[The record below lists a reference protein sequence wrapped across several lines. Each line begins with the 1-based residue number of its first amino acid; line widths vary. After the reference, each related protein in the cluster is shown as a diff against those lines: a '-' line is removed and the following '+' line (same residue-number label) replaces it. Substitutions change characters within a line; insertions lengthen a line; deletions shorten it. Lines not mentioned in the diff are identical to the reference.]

1 MKAILVKEKL
11 LALVFA
17 MLLVF
22 TWWVYQPAL
31 SGPFLLDDYDNLGA
45 LAGGVDDVGG
55 VVNYLSHGNAGPLG
69 RPISKLSFLLNDNA
83 WPSTADTFKRTNLL
97 IHLMVGVFIFATFRL
112 VFRQLMMGKNAAW
125 LALGV
130 AAIFLLHPIQV
141 STVMYVVQRMTQL
154 ASLFVMVGV
163 FFHCYLRLKFPEPN
177 AGQLLLMAVSAGFF
191 TLLAAFSKEMG
202 ALLPVYLL
210 VIESTILGRAKR
222 SRLFCWWLRLV
233 LWLPSIAIAGYLCYL
248 PRWIPSYKSR
258 DFSLGERLLTEP
270 IVLLEYLLRIANSRV
285 HGLGLF
291 HDDYVVY
298 TRISDPQV
306 FLSLFAVIASIV
318 LSVVFRKRAPLIA
331 FGVLWFFAGH
341 LIESTTVSL
350 ELYFEHRNYLPI
362 IGPVVVLA
370 ALVVGLLRRV
380 SEYWRFLSG
389 ILAAGVLLITGFST
403 AGYASEWR
411 SFDVLAPIWS
421 SEHPDSPRAQRTYA
435 QLLASKGMYSAALFE
450 LDAAH
455 ERFPNDVSIPLMSIA
470 FSCLGGEGYRYEL
483 QDLVSRQTSYRITDG
498 LRPAAESL
506 FKMLGGGLCSELIEG
521 AHVMAKSLFELE
533 GAKTKKRVLASVRK
547 MSGDIYYKQ
556 GDFYPALE
564 AFALVDQIAP
574 SPSSALRLSDVF
586 FRIGDLEQ
594 MKSFLLLARKR
605 EESHILGMA
614 QSRSLEYQAKLDF
627 VDDLQKKYGR

>member
-1 MKAILVKEKL
+1 
-11 LALVFA
+11 
-17 MLLVF
+17 
-22 TWWVYQPAL
+22 
-31 SGPFLLDDYDNLGA
+31 
-45 LAGGVDDVGG
+45 
-55 VVNYLSHGNAGPLG
+55 
-69 RPISKLSFLLNDNA
+69 
-83 WPSTADTFKRTNLL
+83 
-97 IHLMVGVFIFATFRL
+97 
-112 VFRQLMMGKNAAW
+112 
-125 LALGV
+125 
-130 AAIFLLHPIQV
+130 
-141 STVMYVVQRMTQL
+141 
-154 ASLFVMVGV
+154 
-163 FFHCYLRLKFPEPN
+163 
-177 AGQLLLMAVSAGFF
+177 
-191 TLLAAFSKEMG
+191 
-202 ALLPVYLL
+202 
-210 VIESTILGRAKR
+210 
-222 SRLFCWWLRLV
+222 
-233 LWLPSIAIAGYLCYL
+233 
-248 PRWIPSYKSR
+248 
-258 DFSLGERLLTEP
+258 
-270 IVLLEYLLRIANSRV
+270 
-285 HGLGLF
+285 
-291 HDDYVVY
+291 
-298 TRISDPQV
+298 
-306 FLSLFAVIASIV
+306 
-318 LSVVFRKRAPLIA
+318 
-331 FGVLWFFAGH
+331 
-341 LIESTTVSL
+341 
-350 ELYFEHRNYLPI
+350 
-362 IGPVVVLA
+362 
-370 ALVVGLLRRV
+370 LRRV
-380 SEYWRFLSG
+380 SEYWRCLSG
-389 ILAAGVLLITGFST
+389 ILAAGILIITGFST

-627 VDDLQKKYGR
+627 VDDLQKKYGW

>member
-1 MKAILVKEKL
+1 MKGVVAKEVF
-11 LALVFA
+11 LALAFA
-17 MLLVF
+17 VLLVL
-22 TWWVYQPAL
+22 TWWVYLPAL

-45 LAGGVDDVGG
+45 LAGGVDGVGG

-97 IHLMVGVFIFATFRL
+97 IHLMVGVFIFASFRL
-112 VFRQLMMGKNAAW
+112 VFRQLMTGKNAAW
-125 LALGV
+125 LALG
-130 AAIFLLHPIQV
+130 AAAVFLLHPIQV

-163 FFHCYLRLKFPEPN
+163 FCHCYLRLKFHDPSVN
-177 AGQLLLMAVSAGFF
+177 QLLLMAVSAGFF
-191 TLLAAFSKEMG
+191 TLLAVFSKEVG

-210 VIESTILGRAKR
+210 VIESTLFSRVKR

-233 LWLPSIAIAGYLCYL
+233 LWLPSVAIAGYLCYL

-258 DFSLGERLLTEP
+258 DFSLSERLLTEP
-270 IVLLEYLLRIANSRV
+270 IVLLEYLLRIANARV

-306 FLSLFAVIASIV
+306 LVSLFVVIASIV
-318 LSVVFRKRAPLIA
+318 LAVVFRKRASLIA

-341 LIESTTVSL
+341 LIESTTVPL

-370 ALVVGLLRRV
+370 ALLVGLLRRV
-380 SEYWRFLSG
+380 SEYWRYLSG
-389 ILAAGVLLITGFST
+389 VLAAGVLLITGFST

-435 QLLASKGMYSAALFE
+435 QLLASKGMYSAALME
-450 LDAAH
+450 LDAANQ
-455 ERFPNDVSIPLMSIA
+455 RFPDDISIPLMSIA

-483 QDLVSRQTSYRITDG
+483 QNLVSRQSSYRITDG
-498 LRPAAESL
+498 LRPSAESL
-506 FKMLGGGLCSELIEG
+506 FQMLGDGLCPELIEG
-521 AHVMAKSLFELE
+521 VHVMAAGLFELE
-533 GAKTKKRVLASVRK
+533 GAKTKQRVLASVRK
-547 MSGDIYYKQ
+547 LSGDIYYKQ
-556 GDFYPALE
+556 GDYYAALE

-586 FRIGDLEQ
+586 YRMGDLEQ
-594 MKSFLLLARKR
+594 MKSFLLLARER
-605 EESHILGMA
+605 EGARFLGMA